1 MILNMHHQDSC
12 FCRDVFLKA
21 LSFLGVKRII
31 PCKSVGKMWYS
42 KTDLSTVLC
51 HVKVT
56 FLQKPNHH
64 GFLKISKNRGNEVWV
79 WRECHFRN

>member
-1 MILNMHHQDSC
+1 M
-12 FCRDVFLKA
+12 FLKA

-56 FLQKPNHH
+56 FLH
-64 GFLKISKNRGNEVWV
+64 GFLKILKNRGNEYGYGESVISEIKILKGCSTNNNSWK
-79 WRECHFRN
+79 CIC